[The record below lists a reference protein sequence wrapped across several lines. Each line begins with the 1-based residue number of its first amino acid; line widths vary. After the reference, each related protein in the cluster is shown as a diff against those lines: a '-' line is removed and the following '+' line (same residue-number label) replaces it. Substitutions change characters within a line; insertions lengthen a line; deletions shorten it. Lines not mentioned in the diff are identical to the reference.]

1 MATERRRWG
10 SDAMFALFALA
21 AAVVLAT
28 APGCDTGGAG
38 RAEVERIVADARQT
52 VAAINAEADAAIGRL
67 EAELE
72 RASVTPGADP
82 ASIAAMR
89 SEVERLRAEVAER
102 SSQVMAAA
110 DGAAQAVLASIRDDG
125 SVDAVGA
132 VGPLIPFLP
141 APVGAAVL
149 GVAALG
155 NVVQEV
161 VRRRKERAL
170 EAALRE
176 AGKNRMIAHEV
187 VSSIDAVRERDSAVR
202 AAMAIDENKIAMHRQ
217 LSPEA
222 FEFVERVRNT

>member
-1 MATERRRWG
+1 MATERRRWR
-10 SDAMFALFALA
+10 SDALFALA

-38 RAEVERIVADARQT
+38 RDEVERIVTDARQT

-72 RASVTPGADP
+72 RASATPGADP
-82 ASIAAMR
+82 ASMAAMR

-110 DGAAQAVLASIRDDG
+110 DGAAQAVLAAMREDG
-125 SVDAVGA
+125 SIDAVGA

-176 AGKNRMIAHEV
+176 AGKNRAISYEIVHSM
-187 VSSIDAVRERDSAVR
+187 DALRERDPGVR
-202 AAMAIDENKIAMHRQ
+202 SAMAIEENKIAMHKA

-222 FEFVERVRNT
+222 FEFVEKVRNT